1 MFLKQKVRNK
11 FILLRKKKYF
21 SVNKSFFVPLIK
33 FINKKKKKKL
43 SLYYPSNYEVN
54 TLILFKQLKK
64 NNKLQTSLP
73 IVEKNGVMKFVKW
86 KFSDPLKVNKYG
98 FLEPLKK
105 NTVMSPDI
113 LIVPLLAFDRFRNRL
128 GYGMGYYDRFIR
140 KQVRKNRKIL
150 TIGVAFSFQK
160 YRKIPTSKY
169 DVKLN
174 YILTEKGIF

>member
-1 MFLKQKVRNK
+1 M
-11 FILLRKKKYF
+11 
-21 SVNKSFFVPLIK
+21 
-33 FINKKKKKKL
+33 
-43 SLYYPSNYEVN
+43 
-54 TLILFKQLKK
+54 LFKQLKK

>member
-1 MFLKQKVRNK
+1 MLSKEKLRRQFLL
-11 FILLRKKKYF
+11 IRKKRYF
-21 SVNKSFFVPLIK
+21 SVKRVFFKPLTQLM
-33 FINKKKKKKL
+33 NKKGKKNI
-43 SLYYPSNYEVN
+43 SLYYPSNHEVD
-54 TLILFKQLKK
+54 TKKLFEILKLRRGLI
-64 NNKLQTSLP
+64 TSLP
-73 IVEKNGVMKFVKW
+73 VISSKGTMKFVKW

-105 NTVMSPDI
+105 KTVMSPDI

-169 DVKLN
+169 DVNLN

>member
-33 FINKKKKKKL
+33 LINKKKKKKL
-43 SLYYPSNYEVN
+43 SLYYPSNYEEN